1 MTAVHIINE
10 VESAKAYFLLKEKD
24 DPSTMLMAASFANSI
39 VQQVNSCISIP
50 IKDATMIIASL
61 KDAPY
66 SDDSTK
72 KITAALDAKVLAH
85 GPSGSNKK
93 NTKLIATVREQ
104 NLKFWWH
111 YCSQQDID
119 FFKDAK
125 QSWHSKMTCL
135 VERAMS
141 LGVLN
146 PDEHSIQL
154 MLSML
159 VMLHY
164 KEAVPSNTELFAK
177 LHELKGVIQAERK
190 QYPNHLQQLKSY
202 PEKPQD
208 MDPDAFAYAYGD
220 SEPVTVSLPGVESL
234 AKTKVACRSNSKLL
248 KLEPKAP
255 SATTAA
261 ASKMKLE
268 SVKQEHEQEHAPCSS
283 FKGEDM
289 PRDAVEQKLYA
300 DYKVELWKHRATLVL
315 GHKHA
320 KHAEDAPVVAATQ
333 HLRPKLEL
341 MPPKKEVPSWD
352 WLNQHHG
359 LRSVE
364 PFDSLEDANEKAL
377 KDVQDAKDKAL
388 KALKMPEDDAP
399 PEKVQKTIEKAKK
412 GEDSDSDLSDEFA
425 KAAIAGLGKRNTKR
439 KAASAEAKREAS
451 SQAKLAKMRK
461 PAAAKLEAVK
471 VEKKVMPAAA
481 KVEIVE
487 VPVAKIVKAMPKDVA
502 DGCTNPAAVH
512 YNGGVIYTVQKNK
525 CFRALRT
532 RGDKYTETTKSW
544 GKKLK
549 KSEAWKACVEAIDN
563 QRKVK
568 VKKAT
573 KSK

>member
-1 MTAVHIINE
+1 MAAVHIINE

-93 NTKLIATVREQ
+93 NPKVIATVREQ
-104 NLKFWWH
+104 HLKFWWH
-111 YCSQQDID
+111 YCTQQDID

-146 PDEHSIQL
+146 PDEHSIQF

-164 KEAVPSNTELFAK
+164 KAAVPSNTELFAK

-190 QYPNHLQQLKSY
+190 PYPNHLQQLKSY

-208 MDPDAFAYAYGD
+208 MDLDAFAYAYGD

-261 ASKMKLE
+261 ASQMKLE
-268 SVKQEHEQEHAPCSS
+268 PVKQEHEQEHAPCSS

-333 HLRPKLEL
+333 HMRPKLEL
-341 MPPKKEVPSWD
+341 MPKKEDAISL

-359 LRSVE
+359 DA
-364 PFDSLEDANEKAL
+364 PEDAN
-377 KDVQDAKDKAL
+377 DKAL
-388 KALKMPEDDAP
+388 KAVQDT
-399 PEKVQKTIEKAKK
+399 PEKAQKTIEKAKK

-425 KAAIAGLGKRNTKR
+425 KAAIAGLSKRNMKR
-439 KAASAEAKREAS
+439 KSEKAEAMREAS
-451 SQAKLAKMRK
+451 SQAKIAKMRK
-461 PAAAKLEAVK
+461 PAAAKLEAKIEKKVK
-471 VEKKVMPAAA
+471 VEQKV

-568 VKKAT
+568 KAT